1 MKQFFTILLA
11 VISISLFAQNEGEV
25 RYDETIKME
34 IELPE
39 GQEHLRD
46 MIPSERTS
54 QKVLYFNPEE
64 SVYRNFDPKTD
75 NEDEVIE
82 HNSEDGNVQIKM
94 VIAAPENITYR
105 NLKTGDIT
113 NQQEFFGKKF
123 LIKKDNKDYEWK
135 MTTEQKKIGDYS
147 CMKAELKDTSRTVV
161 AWFTPQIPVSI
172 GPGGFGQLPGM
183 ILEVDIDEGQ
193 QVITAT
199 VVEMKKLNADKIVKP
214 TKGKEVTREEFEK
227 ISEEKMKEMEEE
239 MGGSGMRIRIGN

>member
-1 MKQFFTILLA
+1 MKNLFILLLIA
-11 VISISLFAQNEGEV
+11 TPLFIFAQSEGEI

-54 QKVLYFNPEE
+54 QKVLYFTDKE
-64 SVYRNFDPKTD
+64 SVYRNFDPKAD
-75 NEDEVIE
+75 SDDEVIE

-94 VIAAPENITYR
+94 VIAAPENKTYR
-105 NLKTGDIT
+105 DLATGDIT

-123 LIKKDNKDYEWK
+123 LIMGDNKKYDWK
-135 MTTEQKKIGDYS
+135 MTTEQKNIAGYN
-147 CMKAELKDTSRTVV
+147 CMKAELKDTSRTVT
-161 AWFTPQIPVSI
+161 AWFSPQIPVPI

-183 ILEVDIDEGQ
+183 ILEVNMNDGQ
-193 QVITAT
+193 QVITASS
-199 VVEMKKLNADKIVKP
+199 VNLEKKVGDKIEKP
-214 TKGKEVTREEFEK
+214 TKGKQVTREEFDK

>member
-1 MKQFFTILLA
+1 
-11 VISISLFAQNEGEV
+11 
-25 RYDETIKME
+25 
-34 IELPE
+34 
-39 GQEHLRD
+39 
-46 MIPSERTS
+46 
-54 QKVLYFNPEE
+54 
-64 SVYRNFDPKTD
+64 
-75 NEDEVIE
+75 
-82 HNSEDGNVQIKM
+82 
-94 VIAAPENITYR
+94 
-105 NLKTGDIT
+105 
-113 NQQEFFGKKF
+113 
-123 LIKKDNKDYEWK
+123 
-135 MTTEQKKIGDYS
+135 MTTEQKKIGGYS